1 MHYAPP
7 RGALPYRLP
16 SLRAPLRVAFVGQST
31 FFRACALEGD
41 AHGLRGTFVEHRA
54 GGDTAALVSALAAIE
69 PHVVVV
75 FRPEIVPAGAFA
87 ELPALTVGFLTEP
100 LPRRGGSHPDLE
112 RRLRELAIVDAGNF
126 DRIVAFDP
134 LIAETA
140 QRLLPVWRA
149 VPLPVADRYYRE
161 IELLSGPPRVVFIG
175 RSTEHREN
183 MLLPAK
189 HQYDVLHL
197 AHGVDADMLE
207 RTLDEHDVGINLHN
221 EPYPSFENRVCLHL
235 AAGHLVLSEPLS
247 PTHGLE
253 PAIDYLVITGAGD
266 IVAAI
271 DAMRR
276 YPGVYH
282 RVRVRG
288 RRKAESFRASHVY
301 PRLMRDLLADVATF
315 GTERPVATAPR
326 QSAVPSA

>member
-1 MHYAPP
+1 MDYAPK

-31 FFRACALEGD
+31 YFRACALEGESG
-41 AHGLRGTFVEHRA
+41 GLRCTFIEYRA
-54 GGDTAALVSALAAIE
+54 GGDTGALLAALATIE

-75 FRPEIVPAGAFA
+75 FKPESVPAGVFA

-100 LPRRGGSHPDLE
+100 LPRRGVTHPDLE
-112 RRLRELAIVDAGNF
+112 RRLRELGEVDAGSF

-134 LIAETA
+134 LIIETA
-140 QRLLPVWRA
+140 ERVLPVWRA
-149 VPLPVADRYYRE
+149 VPLPVADRYYRDVRPP
-161 IELLSGPPRVVFIG
+161 SGHPRVVFIG

-183 MLLPAK
+183 MLIPAK
-189 HQYDVLHL
+189 HAYDILHL
-197 AHGVDADMLE
+197 AFGVDADMLE
-207 RTLDEHDVGINLHN
+207 RTLDENDVGINLHN
-221 EPYPSFENRVCLHL
+221 EPYPSFENRVSLHL

-247 PTHGLE
+247 PSHGLE
-253 PAIDYLVITGAGD
+253 PAIDYLVVTGPGD
-266 IVAAI
+266 IVGAI

-276 YPGVYH
+276 FPGVYH

-301 PRLMRDLLADVATF
+301 PRLVRDLLADVATF
-315 GTERPVATAPR
+315 GTERSTAPR
-326 QSAVPSA
+326 RSAVPSA

>member
-1 MHYAPP
+1 MDYAPLH
-7 RGALPYRLP
+7 GALPYRLP
-16 SLRAPLRVAFVGQST
+16 SLRAPIRVAFVGQST

-41 AHGLRGTFVEHRA
+41 VAGLRGTFVEHRG
-54 GGDTAALVSALAAIE
+54 GGDIDALLARLAAVE
-69 PHVVVV
+69 PHVIVV

-87 ELPALTVGFLTEP
+87 SLRAATLGFLTEP

-112 RRLRELAIVDAGNF
+112 RRLRELRGVDGGNF
-126 DRIVAFDP
+126 DRIVSFDP

-140 QRLLPVWRA
+140 ERVLPVWRS

-161 IELLSGPPRVVFIG
+161 VLPLTGNPGVVFIG
-175 RSTEHREN
+175 RSTEHREK
-183 MLLPAK
+183 MLTEAK
-189 HQYDVLHL
+189 HRFDILHL
-197 AHGVDADMLE
+197 AFGVDADRLE

-221 EPYPSFENRVCLHL
+221 EPYPSFENRVSLHL

-247 PTHGLE
+247 PSHGLE
-253 PAIDYLVITGAGD
+253 PAIDYLVVNGPGD

-276 YPGVYH
+276 FPGVYQ

-288 RRKAESFRASHVY
+288 RRKAEGFRASLVY
-301 PRLMRDLLADVATF
+301 PRLVRDLLADIATF
-315 GTERPVATAPR
+315 GTERPATAPR
-326 QSAVPSA
+326 RSAVPSG